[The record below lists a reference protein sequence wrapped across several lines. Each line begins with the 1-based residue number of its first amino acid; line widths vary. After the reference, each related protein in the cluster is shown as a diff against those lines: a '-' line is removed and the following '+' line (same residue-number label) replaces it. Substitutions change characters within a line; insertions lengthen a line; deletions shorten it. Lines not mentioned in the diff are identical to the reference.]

1 MAANSPSNRQ
11 EPVVGPGRVGFR
23 DRLDRPRNWVIMGRG
38 RPHRPIGVA
47 GTIKLTELSPGHW
60 NARVRVRDA
69 TGKRRDLIRV
79 SPPKVDERGR
89 KVPDRNGSRASD
101 AVLLAASKISVN
113 LRSELSG
120 STRVRDLWTKYREYL
135 VEQKRAQGTFDLYDR
150 WAALFN
156 TAYGDRILIEVP
168 TDTVEEFLKAVAE
181 GHGMGSARNARSML
195 SGMFRYAVRKRALPV
210 NPVREAQ
217 LVKNVEA
224 KGPTGGAGHIE
235 VDDLRFIL
243 TAVRGS
249 VLPCPRKLT
258 KKERERTTP
267 IKSYTPP
274 TVAEYCEEA
283 DLADLVTLAAAVG
296 QRPSQLLGLEWSD
309 IELDVKRVRT
319 SGKVIRIR
327 GVGLVR
333 VVIANDPKNPG
344 GTVALPDF
352 AVEMLRRRKA
362 MLATR
367 RLASPPMGKETLNL
381 VFPSRTWG
389 LRDPNNVQHEWQRVR
404 EALGLPD
411 DVTVYSFR
419 KLVATVLDDAGLSAR
434 MTADVLQ
441 HADPAMTQRK
451 YMARGRAHPEA
462 AAAMDRAVVG
472 DAGRAN

>member
-1 MAANSPSNRQ
+1 
-11 EPVVGPGRVGFR
+11 
-23 DRLDRPRNWVIMGRG
+23 
-38 RPHRPIGVA
+38 
-47 GTIKLTELSPGHW
+47 
-60 NARVRVRDA
+60 
-69 TGKRRDLIRV
+69 
-79 SPPKVDERGR
+79 
-89 KVPDRNGSRASD
+89 
-101 AVLLAASKISVN
+101 
-113 LRSELSG
+113 
-120 STRVRDLWTKYREYL
+120 
-135 VEQKRAQGTFDLYDR
+135 
-150 WAALFN
+150 
-156 TAYGDRILIEVP
+156 
-168 TDTVEEFLKAVAE
+168 
-181 GHGMGSARNARSML
+181 ML

>member
-1 MAANSPSNRQ
+1 M
-11 EPVVGPGRVGFR
+11 
-23 DRLDRPRNWVIMGRG
+23 
-38 RPHRPIGVA
+38 
-47 GTIKLTELSPGHW
+47 
-60 NARVRVRDA
+60 
-69 TGKRRDLIRV
+69 
-79 SPPKVDERGR
+79 
-89 KVPDRNGSRASD
+89 
-101 AVLLAASKISVN
+101 
-113 LRSELSG
+113 
-120 STRVRDLWTKYREYL
+120 
-135 VEQKRAQGTFDLYDR
+135 
-150 WAALFN
+150 
-156 TAYGDRILIEVP
+156 
-168 TDTVEEFLKAVAE
+168 
-181 GHGMGSARNARSML
+181 
-195 SGMFRYAVRKRALPV
+195 
-210 NPVREAQ
+210 
-217 LVKNVEA
+217 
-224 KGPTGGAGHIE
+224 
-235 VDDLRFIL
+235 
-243 TAVRGS
+243 
-249 VLPCPRKLT
+249 
-258 KKERERTTP
+258 
-267 IKSYTPP
+267 
-274 TVAEYCEEA
+274 
-283 DLADLVTLAAAVG
+283 
-296 QRPSQLLGLEWSD
+296 
-309 IELDVKRVRT
+309 
-319 SGKVIRIR
+319 
-327 GVGLVR
+327 R